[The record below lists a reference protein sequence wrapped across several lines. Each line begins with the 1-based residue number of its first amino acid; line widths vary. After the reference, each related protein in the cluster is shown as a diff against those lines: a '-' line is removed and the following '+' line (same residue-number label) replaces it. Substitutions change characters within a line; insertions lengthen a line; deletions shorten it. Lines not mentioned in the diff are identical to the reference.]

1 MRQERMIKVYKDS
14 RISLTFA
21 AGALR
26 VDKKDFGR
34 FLQGNKQMTVKFLMQ
49 FAEYFGVSADYLL
62 GLSDVETPNTDLRA
76 VCEYT
81 GLSQKS
87 VETLHFAKMV
97 KSPLSPVMAAM
108 VNAVTDDDVLRELQE
123 IKKAPTRAATLMGAI
138 KP

>member
-14 RISLTFA
+14 RISLTIV
-21 AGALR
+21 AGDLR
-26 VDKKDFGR
+26 VDKIDFGR
-34 FLQGNKQMTVKFLMQ
+34 FLQGNKQLTVKFLVQ
-49 FAEYFGVSADYLL
+49 FAEYFGVSVDYLL
-62 GLSDVETPNTDLRA
+62 GLSDVETPDTDLRS

-108 VNAVTDDDVLRELQE
+108 VNAVTGDDVLRELQE
-123 IKKAPTRAATLMGAI
+123 IKKHPPERQL
-138 KP
+138 